1 MAATNNPVVL
11 DADNESDDARS
22 EIGSSIASSSTSL
35 RDSILESRF
44 ENGRTYH
51 RYKEGNLQH
60 YIWLLVLDDTL
71 GIAPPC
77 REGAKVGRVL
87 DVGTGTGIWAI
98 NFGDDHPESQVY
110 GVDLSPT
117 LPEYVPPNVRFEI
130 DDIEEDWTY
139 SQPFQYIHSRIMT
152 SSINDW
158 RLCKWLKPNGPSRKK
173 SKADKGLKNSNLEPG
188 GWLEIQEFDLM
199 PKSDDGTLRED
210 HSLVKWINLLLGASE
225 KLGRPYIEI
234 PPLKHLLEEIGFVDV
249 ELGLNKWPSNDWPKD
264 PKYKEIGLTQCE
276 NILSGLEGFTMA
288 PFTRVY
294 EWTPEEVNVFLI
306 DVRKDIKDRS
316 IHAYWPVEGANPG
329 PSGPRFSRGR
339 LAHSGSVLPSRAG
352 CKSTAV
358 SGKDPGKDPGN
369 R

>member
-1 MAATNNPVVL
+1 
-11 DADNESDDARS
+11 
-22 EIGSSIASSSTSL
+22 
-35 RDSILESRF
+35 
-44 ENGRTYH
+44 
-51 RYKEGNLQH
+51 
-60 YIWLLVLDDTL
+60 
-71 GIAPPC
+71 
-77 REGAKVGRVL
+77 
-87 DVGTGTGIWAI
+87 
-98 NFGDDHPESQVY
+98 
-110 GVDLSPT
+110 
-117 LPEYVPPNVRFEI
+117 
-130 DDIEEDWTY
+130 
-139 SQPFQYIHSRIMT
+139 
-152 SSINDW
+152 
-158 RLCKWLKPNGPSRKK
+158 
-173 SKADKGLKNSNLEPG
+173 
-188 GWLEIQEFDLM
+188 M

-316 IHAYWPVEGANPG
+316 IHAYWPVEGVNSG
-329 PSGPRFSRGR
+329 PSGPRFARDR
-339 LAHSGSVLPSRAG
+339 LAHAGSILPSRAG

-358 SGKDPGKDPGN
+358 SGKDPGEDPGN